1 MHGQDSVIDD
11 CRDGQ
16 VVEQVHE
23 LLPQATVVAALAL
36 VPEAIYFRNVL
47 AFVVATK
54 HVNFVR
60 VLDLKSE
67 QKAD

>member
-16 VVEQVHE
+16 VVEQVHK
-23 LLPQATVVAALAL
+23 LLPEATVVAALAL
-36 VPEAIYFRNVL
+36 VPETVYFRNVL
-47 AFVVATK
+47 AFVVATQ
-54 HVNFVR
+54 HMDPVW
-60 VLDLKSE
+60 VLDLESE